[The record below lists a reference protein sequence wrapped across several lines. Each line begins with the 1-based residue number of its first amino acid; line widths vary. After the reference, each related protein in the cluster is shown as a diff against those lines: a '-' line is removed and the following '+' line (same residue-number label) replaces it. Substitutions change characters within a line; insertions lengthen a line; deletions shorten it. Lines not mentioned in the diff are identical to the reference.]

1 MINITFSGETA
12 ADIQASINSYA
23 AWVRGET
30 RKNSAQLEV
39 AENTSSSA
47 SDQPSVLIPAAESG
61 TLTPAPTEE
70 TGIPA
75 PAQSEGA
82 AILTYKE
89 HLAPTF
95 AKLLEVKGAP
105 FVAKL
110 LATFGAKNGPTL
122 APDKLVAALAAAK
135 EALGE

>member
-70 TGIPA
+70 PA
-75 PAQSEGA
+75 AGPAQSEGA